1 MNERL
6 FSLKE
11 HSQYE
16 WAENTDVEVQYS
28 GTLTPNIV
36 IFLRKY
42 QTDDEGSILSAPF
55 TPSEARELAHVLT
68 EFAKIADMA
77 SGLVESGL
85 LGSDE

>member
-11 HSQYE
+11 HSQYQ

-36 IFLRKY
+36 LYLRRY

-55 TPSEARELAHVLT
+55 TPAEARELAHVLN
-68 EFAKIADMA
+68 EFAKIADNATELLM
-77 SGLVESGL
+77 SGSLE
-85 LGSDE
+85 DE

>member
-11 HSQYE
+11 HSQYQ

-36 IFLRKY
+36 LFLRKY

-55 TPSEARELAHVLT
+55 TPAEARELAHVLN
-68 EFAKIADMA
+68 EFAKIADNATELLM
-77 SGLVESGL
+77 SGSLE
-85 LGSDE
+85 DE

>member
-11 HSQYE
+11 NSQYQ

-36 IFLRKY
+36 LFLRKY

-55 TPSEARELAHVLT
+55 TPAEARELAHVLN
-68 EFAKIADMA
+68 EFAKIADNATELLM
-77 SGLVESGL
+77 SGSLD
-85 LGSDE
+85 DE

>member
-11 HSQYE
+11 HSQYQ
-16 WAENTDVEVQYS
+16 WTENTDVEVQYS

-36 IFLRKY
+36 LFLRKY

-55 TPSEARELAHVLT
+55 TPAEARELAHVLN
-68 EFAKIADMA
+68 EFAKIADNATELLM
-77 SGLVESGL
+77 SGSLE
-85 LGSDE
+85 DE

>member
-11 HSQYE
+11 HSQYQ

-36 IFLRKY
+36 LFLRKY

-55 TPSEARELAHVLT
+55 TPAEARELAHVLN
-68 EFAKIADMA
+68 EFAKIADNATQLLM
-77 SGLVESGL
+77 SGSLE
-85 LGSDE
+85 DE

>member
-11 HSQYE
+11 NSQYQ

-36 IFLRKY
+36 LYLRRY

-55 TPSEARELAHVLT
+55 TPAEARELAHVLN
-68 EFAKIADMA
+68 EFAKIADNATELLM
-77 SGLVESGL
+77 SGSLD
-85 LGSDE
+85 DE